1 VVLVVDAE
9 VLAELK
15 AYLDEEI
22 DRRSYELEVLKKIRE
37 LVERELK
44 EASFKSAA
52 EVMEKKAE
60 ERRVIPLLSKDGKT
74 TLAELHV
81 EKDRI
86 RIVPSADL
94 KVYHGSPPIA
104 SFLIGKVLAS
114 MVEEDNRLVDEGK
127 ISEDERMKY
136 EVNVSGDV
144 IREIVILNYRDQH
157 RLNRVREAARWSFQK
172 AYEQATQ
179 K

>member
-1 VVLVVDAE
+1 MDAE

-60 ERRVIPLLSKDGKT
+60 ERRVI
-74 TLAELHV
+74 
-81 EKDRI
+81 
-86 RIVPSADL
+86 
-94 KVYHGSPPIA
+94 
-104 SFLIGKVLAS
+104 
-114 MVEEDNRLVDEGK
+114 
-127 ISEDERMKY
+127 
-136 EVNVSGDV
+136 
-144 IREIVILNYRDQH
+144 
-157 RLNRVREAARWSFQK
+157 
-172 AYEQATQ
+172 
-179 K
+179 

>member
-1 VVLVVDAE
+1 VDAE

-22 DRRSYELEVLKKIRE
+22 ERRSYELEVLKKIRE

-60 ERRVIPLLSKDGKT
+60 EKRIIPLLSKDGKT

-81 EKDRI
+81 EKNKI
-86 RIVPSADL
+86 RIVPSAEL
-94 KVYHGSPPIA
+94 KVHYSSPPIT
-104 SFLIGKVLAS
+104 SFLIGKVLAG
-114 MVEEDNRLVDEGK
+114 MVEEDNRLVYEGK
-127 ISEDERMKY
+127 LSDDERIKY
-136 EVNVSGDV
+136 EVNVSGDALK
-144 IREIVILNYRDQH
+144 EIVILNYRDQH
-157 RLNRVREAARWSFQK
+157 RLNRIRDAARWSFQK
-172 AYEQATQ
+172 AYEQTAQ
-179 K
+179 R